1 MIFKN
6 TYIFKTQTHN
16 FTKKKKFTKK
26 KMMVKFLKK
35 EKKKRSIKNTSMVH
49 VIILS

>member
-16 FTKKKKFTKK
+16 FTKKKKIH
-26 KMMVKFLKK
+26 KK
-35 EKKKRSIKNTSMVH
+35 ENDGKIFKKRKEKAKH
-49 VIILS
+49 